1 MFSNATIVRQIVNV
15 SGNGPITTKLME
27 VMMVPTGQVFSLTVS
42 SKLLQAQILK
52 LRIINHLITMMISAL
67 PPL

>member
-1 MFSNATIVRQIVNV
+1 MSSNATIVRQIVLV
-15 SGNGPITTKLME
+15 SGNGPITMKSME
-27 VMMVPTGQVFSLTVS
+27 VMMVPTGQVFSLTAT